1 MSKNCRR
8 DCTETECKQLHTDGN
23 LCDPAAKDTYV
34 CLEDKEYGKG
44 KEGMYGG
51 CMPEDKLDIVGG
63 WQHEDNCAKCCN
75 TAGCIKGPKRNCK
88 KTCTDDVCAK
98 FSNPETGVTLCSL
111 GSQYMCSEG
120 SRDVVGGCSRVATGP
135 GSWQV
140 ELQCEDCCDM
150 STCGGFPKGA
160 YTVGVL

>member
-1 MSKNCRR
+1 MSTKNCRR
-8 DCTETECKQLHTDGN
+8 DCTETECKELHTDGK
-23 LCDPAAKDTYV
+23 LCDLKNVNTYV

-44 KEGMYGG
+44 KDGMYGG
-51 CMPEDKLDIVGG
+51 CMPEDKLDLVGG

-88 KTCTDDVCAK
+88 KRCTDDVCAK

-120 SRDVVGGCSRVATGP
+120 KDVVGGCSRVATGP